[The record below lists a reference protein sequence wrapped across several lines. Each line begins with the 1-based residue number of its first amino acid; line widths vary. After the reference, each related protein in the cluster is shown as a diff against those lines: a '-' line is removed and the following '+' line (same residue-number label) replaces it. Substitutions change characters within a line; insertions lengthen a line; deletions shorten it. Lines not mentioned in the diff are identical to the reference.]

1 MRRKRNTN
9 YTQRVITAKQFTL
22 KGIISDYPAGT
33 YFNLHN
39 EVVFNR
45 CRMKGLKEDKKWL
58 VLKTKANAEKKVAER
73 LAMKGIEVYLPL
85 YTTMKQWSDRKKK
98 IQKPL
103 ISSTVFIRVEEK
115 ERELLWNVVGVSG
128 MLYYLGKPSVVRDE
142 EIVILQQ
149 MLQEGV
155 YESVELSPSL
165 IEGQEV
171 EITGGDFKG
180 LRGIVL
186 EEVNAQKV
194 VIALQGLGAQI
205 VFTLK
210 KGAVR
215 RL

>member
-1 MRRKRNTN
+1 
-9 YTQRVITAKQFTL
+9 
-22 KGIISDYPAGT
+22 
-33 YFNLHN
+33 
-39 EVVFNR
+39 
-45 CRMKGLKEDKKWL
+45 MKGLKEDKKWL
-58 VLKTKANAEKKVAER
+58 VVKTKANAEKKVAER
-73 LAMKGIEVYLPL
+73 LTSKGIEVYLPL

-98 IQKPL
+98 VQKPL
-103 ISSTVFIRVEEK
+103 ISSTVFVHVEEK

-128 MLYYLGKPSVVRDE
+128 MLYYLGKPAVVREE
-142 EIVILQQ
+142 EILVLQQ
-149 MLQEGV
+149 MLQEGI
-155 YESVELSPSL
+155 YESVELSPTL

-180 LRGIVL
+180 LRGIVV

-194 VIALQGLGAQI
+194 VIALQGLGAQV

>member
-1 MRRKRNTN
+1 MEMAN
-9 YTQRVITAKQFTL
+9 A
-22 KGIISDYPAGT
+22 
-33 YFNLHN
+33 
-39 EVVFNR
+39 
-45 CRMKGLKEDKKWL
+45 KKWL

-73 LAMKGIEVYLPL
+73 LAFKDIEVYLPL

-98 IQKPL
+98 VQKPL
-103 ISSTVFIRVEEK
+103 ISSTVFVHVEEK
-115 ERELLWNVVGVSG
+115 ERDLLWHVVGVSG
-128 MLYYLGKPSVVRDE
+128 MLYYLGKPAVVREE
-142 EIVILQQ
+142 EILILQQ

-155 YESVELSPSL
+155 YESVELSPTL

-194 VIALQGLGAQI
+194 VIALKGLGAQV

-215 RL
+215 IVKRG

>member
-1 MRRKRNTN
+1 M
-9 YTQRVITAKQFTL
+9 AKSA
-22 KGIISDYPAGT
+22 I
-33 YFNLHN
+33 
-39 EVVFNR
+39 
-45 CRMKGLKEDKKWL
+45 EDKRWL
-58 VLKTKANAEKKVAER
+58 VVKTKANAEKKVADR
-73 LAMKGIEVYLPL
+73 LAVMGIEVYLPL

-98 IQKPL
+98 VQKPL
-103 ISSTVFIRVEEK
+103 ISSTVFVHVEEK

-128 MLYYLGKPSVVRDE
+128 MLYYLGKPAVVREE
-142 EIVILQQ
+142 EILILQQ
-149 MLQEGV
+149 MLQEGI
-155 YESVELSPSL
+155 YESVELSPTL

-180 LRGIVL
+180 LRGIVV

-215 RL
+215 KV

>member
-1 MRRKRNTN
+1 MSKNT
-9 YTQRVITAKQFTL
+9 QSER
-22 KGIISDYPAGT
+22 
-33 YFNLHN
+33 
-39 EVVFNR
+39 
-45 CRMKGLKEDKKWL
+45 KWL
-58 VLKTKANAEKKVAER
+58 VLKTRANAEKKVADR
-73 LAMKGIEVYLPL
+73 LLLNGVEVYLPL

-98 IQKPL
+98 VQKPL
-103 ISSTVFIRVEEK
+103 ISSTVFVHVEEK

-128 MLYYLGKPSVVRDE
+128 MLYYLGKPAVVREE
-142 EIVILQQ
+142 EIFILQQ

-155 YESVELSPSL
+155 YESVELSPTF

-194 VIALQGLGAQI
+194 VVALQGLGAQI
-205 VFTLK
+205 IFTLK

-215 RL
+215 SL

>member
-1 MRRKRNTN
+1 
-9 YTQRVITAKQFTL
+9 
-22 KGIISDYPAGT
+22 
-33 YFNLHN
+33 
-39 EVVFNR
+39 
-45 CRMKGLKEDKKWL
+45 MKGSKEDKKWL
-58 VLKTKANAEKKVAER
+58 VLKTRPNAEKKVAER
-73 LAMKGIEVYLPL
+73 LVLKGIEVYLPL

-98 IQKPL
+98 VQKPL
-103 ISSTVFIRVEEK
+103 ISSTVFVHVEEK

-128 MLYYLGKPSVVRDE
+128 MLYYLGKPAVVREE
-142 EIVILQQ
+142 EILILQQ
-149 MLQEGV
+149 MLQEGI
-155 YESVELSPSL
+155 YENVELSPTL

>member
-1 MRRKRNTN
+1 MEKSA
-9 YTQRVITAKQFTL
+9 I
-22 KGIISDYPAGT
+22 
-33 YFNLHN
+33 
-39 EVVFNR
+39 E
-45 CRMKGLKEDKKWL
+45 EKKWL
-58 VLKTKANAEKKVAER
+58 VLKTRANAEKKVAER
-73 LAMKGIEVYLPL
+73 LALKGIEVYLPL

-103 ISSTVFIRVEEK
+103 ISSTVFVYVNEK
-115 ERELLWNVVGVSG
+115 EREQFWNVVGISG
-128 MLYYLGKPSVVRDE
+128 MLYFLGKPAVVREE
-142 EIVILQQ
+142 EIVMLQQ

-171 EITGGDFKG
+171 EIIGGDFKG

-215 RL
+215 KL